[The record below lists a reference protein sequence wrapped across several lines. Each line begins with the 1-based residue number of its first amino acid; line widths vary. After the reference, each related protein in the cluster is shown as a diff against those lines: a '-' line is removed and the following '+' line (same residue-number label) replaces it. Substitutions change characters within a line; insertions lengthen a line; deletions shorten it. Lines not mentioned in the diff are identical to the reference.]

1 MRSDFIELA
10 RICISHSH
18 VTASLEVAAELRRI
32 AKNKE
37 KRQGIRV
44 RELALLMVKKMWEM
58 FCKRG
63 KDGPRQHV
71 TKDGSI
77 MDNRPS
83 VSSFTSRYN
92 HFLFAP
98 ICEEANGMRL
108 SVLSALARMD
118 VDPWEE
124 ATRLAAMPKA
134 IAERTLVSTL
144 DQVLGKSCH
153 RSETEV
159 IAARLVQR
167 LPQRGEDATVAQTET
182 ARVGTQRTYWLVW
195 LGFALAISLL
205 SPRHQVTD
213 AGGAPSNQARH
224 LN

>member
-1 MRSDFIELA
+1 
-10 RICISHSH
+10 
-18 VTASLEVAAELRRI
+18 
-32 AKNKE
+32 
-37 KRQGIRV
+37 
-44 RELALLMVKKMWEM
+44 MVKKMSEK

-77 MDNRPS
+77 MDNPPS
-83 VSSFTSRYN
+83 VPSFTSRYN
-92 HFLFAP
+92 QFLYTP
-98 ICEEANGMRL
+98 ICDEANGMQL

-118 VDPWEE
+118 VDPWQE

-159 IAARLVQR
+159 IAARLDQL
-167 LPQRGEDATVAQTET
+167 LPQAGQGMTMVTTET
-182 ARVGTQRTYWLVW
+182 ARVETQQAYRLVW
-195 LGFALAISLL
+195 LGFALAISLI

-213 AGGAPSNQARH
+213 AGGATFKSGATSQLESGSVRSQA
-224 LN
+224 N

>member
-1 MRSDFIELA
+1 
-10 RICISHSH
+10 
-18 VTASLEVAAELRRI
+18 
-32 AKNKE
+32 
-37 KRQGIRV
+37 
-44 RELALLMVKKMWEM
+44 MVKQMSER

-71 TKDGSI
+71 TKGGSI
-77 MDNRPS
+77 VDNRPS
-83 VSSFTSRYN
+83 VSSVTSRYN

-159 IAARLVQR
+159 IAARLVQL
-167 LPQRGEDATVAQTET
+167 LPQRGEGATVAQTET
-182 ARVGTQRTYWLVW
+182 ARVGAQRTYWLVW

-213 AGGAPSNQARH
+213 AGGSTAKSSATSQIESGSVRSQGN
-224 LN
+224 

>member
-1 MRSDFIELA
+1 
-10 RICISHSH
+10 
-18 VTASLEVAAELRRI
+18 
-32 AKNKE
+32 
-37 KRQGIRV
+37 
-44 RELALLMVKKMWEM
+44 M
-58 FCKRG
+58 FCNGG

-83 VSSFTSRYN
+83 VPSFTSRYN
-92 HFLFAP
+92 QFLYAP
-98 ICEEANGMRL
+98 ICDEANGMQL

-118 VDPWEE
+118 VDPWQE

-159 IAARLVQR
+159 IAARLVQL
-167 LPQRGEDATVAQTET
+167 LPQPGQGVTIVPTET
-182 ARVGTQRTYWLVW
+182 ARVGAQRTYWLVW

-205 SPRHQVTD
+205 SPHHQVTD
-213 AGGAPSNQARH
+213 QGGSTSKSSATSQLESGSVRSQGN
-224 LN
+224 